1 MSLFERIAKLR
12 CRVGFHDWKL
22 SKGIGYTHG
31 DNPRMAIFFDKDC
44 RRCGKHEDG
53 AMWA

>member
-1 MSLFERIAKLR
+1 MVGRFL
-12 CRVGFHDWKL
+12 CRFGLHDWKL
-22 SKGIGYTHG
+22 TRGRGITVG

-53 AMWA
+53 SMFV